1 MEEQSL
7 LLKENLLNLRRV
19 IVSNRQKLKK
29 IKYKGLIAEREKV
42 RSKKIRMREK
52 MLETPRSID
61 KSLRSGNERSR
72 VKEAKK
78 SGLGNALGLL
88 TIVVIATNFD
98 KIKKIVTD
106 FIKGDTFKSIVKVF
120 DNIKNFF
127 VTLFKGFT
135 FTQELFGQKYEE
147 FIAFKDEKIED
158 LKKITEKFK
167 EIGKKFEELRQFAIE
182 LKEKFDN
189 FLLGKKKTRGNISA
203 EEEKKGLNQYGFDD
217 DKYDLI
223 MGEDGNYRVV
233 PKKEISNLGLTDY
246 NNLANNSN
254 MKMKLEPNTFNNIDP
269 KNLAFDFSQYNDDE
283 VKKEVILITKTNTVI
298 T

>member
-7 LLKENLLNLRRV
+7 LLRENLLNLRRV
-19 IVSNRQKLKK
+19 IVSNRQKLQ
-29 IKYKGLIAEREKV
+29 KV
-42 RSKKIRMREK
+42 RYRRTLAEQEKIRFKKIRMGEK
-52 MLETPRSID
+52 MLETPRNID

-98 KIKKIVTD
+98 KIKKLVTD
-106 FIKGDTFKSIVKVF
+106 FISGDTFKSIVKVF

-127 VTLFKGFT
+127 VNLFQGFKY
-135 FTQELFGQKYEE
+135 TQELFGQKYQE

-158 LKKITEKFK
+158 FKKITEKFK
-167 EIGKKFEELRQFAIE
+167 EIGEKFEELRQFAIE
-182 LKEKFDN
+182 LKKKFDN
-189 FLLGKKKTRGNISA
+189 LLLGTRGNIPI
-203 EEEKKGLNQYGFDD
+203 EQEKTGLEKYGYNEDE
-217 DKYDLI
+217 YDLI

-233 PKKEISNLGLTDY
+233 PNDDSSNLGLTNYSDIAM
-246 NNLANNSN
+246 NNRNGMNFN
-254 MKMKLEPNTFNNIDP
+254 PNTFDNIEP
-269 KNLAFDFSQYNDDE
+269 KNSSFDFSQYNDDE
-283 VKKEVILITKTNTVI
+283 TKKKVVMITKTNTVI

>member
-19 IVSNRQKLKK
+19 IVSNRQKLQK
-29 IKYKGLIAEREKV
+29 IEYKGSIAEREKV

-52 MLETPRSID
+52 MLETPRNID

-98 KIKKIVTD
+98 KIKKLVTD

-120 DNIKNFF
+120 TNIKDFF
-127 VTLFKGFT
+127 VNLFQGFKY
-135 FTQELFGQKYEE
+135 TQELFGQKYQE

-158 LKKITEKFK
+158 FKKITEKFK
-167 EIGKKFEELRQFAIE
+167 EIGEKFEELRQFAIE
-182 LKEKFDN
+182 LKKKFDN
-189 FLLGKKKTRGNISA
+189 LLLGTRGNIPI
-203 EEEKKGLNQYGFDD
+203 EQEKTGLEKYGYNEDE
-217 DKYDLI
+217 YDLI

-233 PKKEISNLGLTDY
+233 PKDDTSNLGLTDY
-246 NNLANNSN
+246 NNLANNN
-254 MKMKLEPNTFNNIDP
+254 NIKMNFNPNTFYNIEP
-269 KNLAFDFSQYNDDE
+269 KNSSFDFSQYNDDE
-283 VKKEVILITKTNTVI
+283 KKKKVIMITKTNTVI